1 MIQDSRGQGVE
12 VSSLRSTELRHG
24 KQVSGFRDDEVS
36 SLRSTELRQGKQVSG
51 FRNDEVS
58 GFSVQ
63 VSAFSDCPE
72 T

>member
-1 MIQDSRGQGVE
+1 M
-12 VSSLRSTELRHG
+12 
-24 KQVSGFRDDEVS
+24 SGFRDDEVS
-36 SLRSTELRQGKQVSG
+36 ILRSTELRQGKQVSG